1 MLTSARWEVTVSN
14 PAFLDKI
21 QGKIQKPEAI
31 TNLQNKISEKWNG
44 LQSRERIMLVG
55 MVIALS
61 LMGGYIPVSM
71 AYQKLEQQQAEIDE
85 FRKSLD
91 YLADNQSMYQQNM
104 AKKEAM
110 RKKLINADSKIA
122 SKLTSMASSIG
133 FDVTVTPKDPHKT
146 SDDSGAEEQEIE
158 VTLKNVE
165 YAKFLEYLVQI
176 HKLETPIFMR
186 HINMNRTSNLSNSD
200 TKMTVSI
207 TLISYRLKEQNET

>member
-1 MLTSARWEVTVSN
+1 MSS
-14 PAFLDKI
+14 PAFLEKI
-21 QGKIQKPEAI
+21 QGKWQKPEAV
-31 TNLQNKISEKWNG
+31 TNLQTKISEKWNG
-44 LQSRERIMLVG
+44 LQPRERFMLIF
-55 MVIALS
+55 MVVALS
-61 LMGGYIPVSM
+61 AMGLFALIQHDYR
-71 AYQKLEQQQAEIDE
+71 KLESKKAEIEE

-91 YLADNQSMYQQNM
+91 YIAANESTYRQNM

-110 RKKLINADSKIA
+110 RQKLINADSKIA

-146 SDDSGAEEQEIE
+146 SDDSGAEEQELE
-158 VTLKNVE
+158 VSLKNVD

-176 HKLETPIFMR
+176 HKLETPIYMR
-186 HINMNRTSNLSNSD
+186 HINMNRTSNLSNAD